1 MTFFQRK
8 LKRLRRKTFALL
20 ETLKANLNDTEK
32 HRHVIYSQEGEDI
45 LLQRIMQHRKSDGF
59 YVDVGAHH
67 PSRYSNTFYFYK
79 QGWRGINI
87 DASPGS
93 MLPFKRIRPRDI
105 NLEMAVSAQKQT
117 LKFHRFKDP
126 ALNSANPQT
135 AQRRREMLDEKQT
148 AHNTVTV
155 SADTLATILEQHL
168 PYGQHIDFLSID
180 IEGSDL
186 EALQSNN
193 WSKYRPDYIL
203 VEILGQPL
211 SGLENSEVAR
221 FLKQAGYSPLSKLL
235 HTVVFKNADIAET
248 PCL

>member
-1 MTFFQRK
+1 MTFLQRK
-8 LKRLRRKTFALL
+8 LKRLRRKFRSAL
-20 ETLKANLNDTEK
+20 ETLKADLNDTEK
-32 HRHVIYSQEGEDI
+32 HRQVIYSQEGEDI
-45 LLQRIMQHRKSDGF
+45 LLQRIMQHRKPDGF

-87 DASPGS
+87 DATPGS
-93 MLPFKRIRPRDI
+93 MLPFRRIRPRDI

-117 LKFHRFKDP
+117 LKFHQFKDP

-135 AQRRREMLDEKQT
+135 AQRRREILDEQET
-148 AHNTVTV
+148 PHNTVSV
-155 SADTLATILEQHL
+155 PADTLAAIFEQHL
-168 PYGQHIDFLSID
+168 PNDQHIDFLSID

-203 VEILGQPL
+203 VEVLGQPL
-211 SGLENSEVAR
+211 SGLENSEVTR
-221 FLKQAGYSPLSKLL
+221 FLQQVGYSPLSKLL
-235 HTVVFKNADIAET
+235 HTVIFKNADIAET